1 MKKKLFII
9 ISLLFV
15 SNLANSNEIDCN
27 QFDKLSAKYIEC
39 NAMKLKNDANNKV
52 VEGKKKFDN
61 SIIKDKLIKFK
72 NSKNLMEFLEKD

>member
-9 ISLLFV
+9 VSLLFI
-15 SNLANSNEIDCN
+15 SSLASSKEMDCN

-52 VEGKKKFDN
+52 IEGKEKFDN
-61 SIIKDKLIKFK
+61 SVLKNKLIKFK